1 VPERLDPEDAWTV
14 INSFFADKG
23 LVRQQL
29 ESFNEFVEN
38 SMQEIVEERGKLVLD
53 QYPQFNNEDDTVM
66 VRCFISLLDSARKRG
81 AQSCRC

>member
-1 VPERLDPEDAWTV
+1 M

-66 VRCFISLLDSARKRG
+66 VRSMCSGCCDTLRG
-81 AQSCRC
+81 SGRSEC

>member
-1 VPERLDPEDAWTV
+1 M

-66 VRCFISLLDSARKRG
+66 VRGASAAARSG
-81 AQSCRC
+81 AW

>member
-1 VPERLDPEDAWTV
+1 V

-53 QYPQFNNEDDTVM
+53 QYPQYNNEDDTVM
-66 VRCFISLLDSARKRG
+66 VSAARDLGNRRPGKSGR
-81 AQSCRC
+81 